1 MILGEKSM
9 LDSEVKDL
17 YQSMGISHI
26 LAISGLHVSLV
37 GLGIYRF
44 LRRRGMRYSYAF
56 VLSGVLLFLYAI
68 MTGSSVS
75 TKRAVGMLFLLMLA
89 DMWGRAYDSLNA
101 LGAMILYLLW
111 ENPFLLEY
119 AGFTLSVAAVLGVA
133 TVGAAIQ
140 IGEREEKLDMTRVE
154 MEDEGEPES
163 ITSSSD
169 RQGTRSTSGK
179 KRGNINK
186 LMNAVYMGVG
196 IWLFTLP
203 LIAFYYYE
211 IPLYS
216 ALLNLFVV
224 PLLKYLIL
232 LGVVG
237 AVVGVAGSAGVAFI
251 LQKIVSLILLPC
263 QWILSWYDTAAT
275 ACLNLPFAQIIVGKP
290 SVGRMIL
297 YYAAIAVFA
306 MIWFRQKG
314 RHWIRLFGIASIFA
328 VLLIPSEKTFEV
340 DVLDVGQGDGT
351 YICTEEG
358 ISMFIDGGSSN
369 VSSVG
374 TYQILPFLKSKGI
387 REISYWFV
395 SHADADHIS
404 GLQEVIES
412 GYQIDNLIVANR
424 NVPDDSRDSLL
435 ELAME
440 NNINVICM
448 KTGDILTSGQTQLIC
463 LSPDADN
470 LYDDRNDGGL
480 VLLYKDEQF
489 SGMFAGDIPSEVED
503 TIVSQMDLR
512 NVDFYKADH
521 HGSKYSSSERWLV
534 ALTPKVTS
542 ISCSSTNTYG
552 HPHEETLKRLSEVG
566 TEIYRTDELGAIK
579 ITLEDGGIK
588 VANPME

>member
-1 MILGEKSM
+1 M
-9 LDSEVKDL
+9 
-17 YQSMGISHI
+17 H
-26 LAISGLHVSLV
+26 
-37 GLGIYRF
+37 R
-44 LRRRGMRYSYAF
+44 
-56 VLSGVLLFLYAI
+56 
-68 MTGSSVS
+68 
-75 TKRAVGMLFLLMLA
+75 
-89 DMWGRAYDSLNA
+89 
-101 LGAMILYLLW
+101 
-111 ENPFLLEY
+111 
-119 AGFTLSVAAVLGVA
+119 
-133 TVGAAIQ
+133 
-140 IGEREEKLDMTRVE
+140 
-154 MEDEGEPES
+154 
-163 ITSSSD
+163 
-169 RQGTRSTSGK
+169 
-179 KRGNINK
+179 

-203 LIAFYYYE
+203 LVAYYYYE

-237 AVVGVAGSAGVAFI
+237 AVVGVAGSVGVASN
-251 LQKIVSLILLPC
+251 LQKIVTLILLPC

-290 SVGRMIL
+290 SIQRMIL

-306 MIWFRQKG
+306 MIWSKQKG
-314 RHWIRLFGIASIFA
+314 RHWIRLIGIASIFA
-328 VLLIPSEKTFEV
+328 VLLIPSKKTFEV
-340 DVLDVGQGDGT
+340 DILDVGQGDGT

-404 GLQEVIES
+404 GLLEVVES
-412 GYQIDNLIVANR
+412 GYQIDNLIIANR
-424 NVPDDSRDSLL
+424 NVQDDSRDSLI
-435 ELAME
+435 ELALA

-448 KTGDILTSGQTQLIC
+448 KTGDILTSGQTQVIC

-470 LYDDRNDGGL
+470 LYEDRNDGGL
-480 VLLYKDEQF
+480 VLLYRDEHF
-489 SGMFAGDIPSEVED
+489 SGMFAGDIPSEVEEA
-503 TIVSQMDLR
+503 IVAQMDLL

-521 HGSKYSSSERWLV
+521 HGSKYSSSERWLA
-534 ALTPKVTS
+534 ALTPEVTS

-552 HPHEETLKRLSEVG
+552 HPHEETLERLSKVG

-579 ITLEDGGIK
+579 ITLEDGGIS
-588 VANPME
+588 VSGYHSQ

>member
-1 MILGEKSM
+1 
-9 LDSEVKDL
+9 
-17 YQSMGISHI
+17 
-26 LAISGLHVSLV
+26 
-37 GLGIYRF
+37 
-44 LRRRGMRYSYAF
+44 
-56 VLSGVLLFLYAI
+56 
-68 MTGSSVS
+68 
-75 TKRAVGMLFLLMLA
+75 MLFLLMLA

-111 ENPFLLEY
+111 DNPFLLEY

-163 ITSSSD
+163 IKSSSD

-179 KRGNINK
+179 KRGNMNK

-237 AVVGVAGSAGVAFI
+237 AVVGVAGSAGVAAVMRFFAVGSYAVRMTEDSMPDI
-251 LQKIVSLILLPC
+251 LQKIVSVILLPC

-306 MIWFRQKG
+306 RIWFRQKG

-404 GLQEVIES
+404 GLLEVIES

-435 ELAME
+435 ELALA

-448 KTGDILTSGQTQLIC
+448 KTGDILTSGQTQMIC

-470 LYDDRNDGGL
+470 LYGDRNDGGL
-480 VLLYKDEQF
+480 VLLYKDKHF

-503 TIVSQMDLR
+503 TIVAQMDILD
-512 NVDFYKADH
+512 VDFYKANH
-521 HGSKYSSSERWLV
+521 HGSKYSSSERWLA
-534 ALTPKVTS
+534 ALTPEVTS

-552 HPHEETLKRLSEVG
+552 HPHEETIERLSEAG

-579 ITLEDGGIK
+579 ITLEDGRIK

>member
-1 MILGEKSM
+1 
-9 LDSEVKDL
+9 
-17 YQSMGISHI
+17 
-26 LAISGLHVSLV
+26 
-37 GLGIYRF
+37 
-44 LRRRGMRYSYAF
+44 
-56 VLSGVLLFLYAI
+56 
-68 MTGSSVS
+68 
-75 TKRAVGMLFLLMLA
+75 
-89 DMWGRAYDSLNA
+89 
-101 LGAMILYLLW
+101 MILYLLW

-154 MEDEGEPES
+154 MEDESES
-163 ITSSSD
+163 EELRGKTEHACRSKKNRVIERAFQTEKNGSSGITSCEKAQRDKKSIRTSSD
-169 RQGTRSTSGK
+169 GQMTRGTAE
-179 KRGNINK
+179 GNMYK
-186 LMNAVYMGVG
+186 LMNAGYMGVG

-203 LIAFYYYE
+203 LIAYYYYE

-237 AVVGVAGSAGVAFI
+237 AVVGVAGSAGVASAVGVAGSADVASEVGVARTVGVPSAMRVFAAGGYAI
-251 LQKIVSLILLPC
+251 GVTEGGMPDTLQKIVSLILLPC

-297 YYAAIAVFA
+297 YYTAIAFFA
-306 MIWFRQKG
+306 MIWSKQKG
-314 RHWIRLFGIASIFA
+314 RHWIRLIGIATIFA

-340 DVLDVGQGDGT
+340 DILDVGQGDGT

-404 GLQEVIES
+404 GLLEVMES

-424 NVPDDSRDSLL
+424 NVQDDSRDSLL
-435 ELAME
+435 ELALAD
-440 NNINVICM
+440 NINVICM
-448 KTGDILTSGQTQLIC
+448 KTGDILTFGQTQMIC

-470 LYDDRNDGGL
+470 LYEDRNDGGL

-489 SGMFAGDIPSEVED
+489 SGMFAGDIPGEVED
-503 TIVSQMDLR
+503 TIVAQMDIL

-521 HGSKYSSSERWLV
+521 HGSKYSSSERWLS

-552 HPHEETLKRLSEVG
+552 HPHEQTLERLSEVG

-579 ITLEDGGIK
+579 ITLEDGRIK